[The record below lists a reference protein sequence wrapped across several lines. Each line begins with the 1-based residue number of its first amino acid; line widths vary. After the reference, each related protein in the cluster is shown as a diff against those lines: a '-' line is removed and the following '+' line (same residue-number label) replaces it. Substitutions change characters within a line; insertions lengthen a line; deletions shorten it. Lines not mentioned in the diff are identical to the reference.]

1 MPRPSRRLAF
11 AAAGAACVALAA
23 APQAWGWGATGHR
36 LIGQAAVLALP
47 ADVPAFLRSPEAVQQ
62 IGELARE
69 PDRSKGSGKPH
80 DPDRDPAHFIDLTE
94 DGHVYAPAGPV
105 VTDLP
110 PDRNA
115 FDYVLNKAQL
125 NPGKTGWLP
134 FEMEDGYQQLVR
146 DFAIWRV
153 DRALARNTKVAR
165 ERAWYLADT
174 QLRQQIT
181 IRDLGVWAHFVGD
194 GSQPLHVSIHYNGWG
209 DYPNPHGYTADPIHG
224 PFEGPF
230 VSANVSLADIRAA
243 LPAAAAPCDGALQ
256 ACTSAYLLASL
267 AQVEPL
273 YALWGAGA
281 FSVVGDARGKAFA
294 VARVAAGA
302 AELRDLT
309 VRAWRESADATIGYR
324 PLYKVS
330 DIENGLVIPF
340 GVMHGDD

>member
-1 MPRPSRRLAF
+1 MSRPSRF
-11 AAAGAACVALAA
+11 AVAGALAACAALA

-47 ADVPAFLRSPEAVQQ
+47 ADVPAFLRTPEAVQQ

-80 DPDRDPAHFIDLTE
+80 DPDLDPAHFIDLTE
-94 DGHVYAPAGPV
+94 DGHVFSPEGPEI
-105 VTDLP
+105 TALP

-115 FDYVLNKAQL
+115 FAYVLNKAEL
-125 NPGKTGWLP
+125 NPAKTGWLP
-134 FEMEDGYQQLVR
+134 YEMMDGYQQLVR

-174 QLRQQIT
+174 RLREAIT
-181 IRDLGVWAHFVGD
+181 VRDLGFWAHFVGD
-194 GSQPLHVSIHYNGWG
+194 GSQPMHASIHYNGWG
-209 DYPNPHGYTADPIHG
+209 KYPNPKGYTDDPIHG
-224 PFEGPF
+224 PFEGAF
-230 VSANVSLADIRAA
+230 VGQNLVLADVRAA
-243 LPAAAAPCDGALQ
+243 LPPPATCAGALP
-256 ACTSAYLLASL
+256 ACTSAYLLATL
-267 AQVEPL
+267 AKVEPL

-294 VARVAAGA
+294 LERVAAGA

-330 DIENGLVIPF
+330 DIEHGQVIPF
-340 GVMHGDD
+340 GVMRGDD